1 MKTLTLWTFI
11 LILFTSCSTESET
24 ADTSENQSNLEDEVA
39 LYRADINP
47 ANSSNTYDAAG
58 QLYYDIS
65 DSYHAQGKTS
75 VTTSGTIEQVE
86 TIANL
91 NEEFQTLR
99 PATYLSPTVARIDYI
114 LSNQQATALGII
126 SNSSLSTKAKLS
138 LTEFITNLMVYRN
151 QQADYEVIY
160 PFIIAYE
167 TATIADNGYTAND
180 KKIILTTSSIARYEF
195 YFAKK
200 HRRKPRDRDWEISWG
215 HIIAGTDGSEH
226 STANAI
232 VMASVCNLIDNK

>member
-1 MKTLTLWTFI
+1 MRSDKWIPIRRIGGLFEFFLFHLFRWFI

-75 VTTSGTIEQVE
+75 LTTSGTIEQVE

-99 PATYLSPTVARIDYI
+99 PAT
-114 LSNQQATALGII
+114 
-126 SNSSLSTKAKLS
+126 
-138 LTEFITNLMVYRN
+138 
-151 QQADYEVIY
+151 
-160 PFIIAYE
+160 
-167 TATIADNGYTAND
+167 
-180 KKIILTTSSIARYEF
+180 
-195 YFAKK
+195 
-200 HRRKPRDRDWEISWG
+200 
-215 HIIAGTDGSEH
+215 
-226 STANAI
+226 
-232 VMASVCNLIDNK
+232 